1 MLKRWFS
8 SLAVRYPKAVAYLT
22 GELPLLSVAPLYQ
35 SNLAPSELL
44 PEVGVGIPC
53 DVYQTWTQPMLGK
66 SHAAA
71 IERFTVLN
79 PGYRFWFYDSD
90 DMDAYMRDFY
100 VAHPIYEIYKSAQF
114 GPVKTDIWRYCI
126 LLERGGWYFD
136 INKMVEAPLGQIAS
150 AEDTAVISY
159 ERNLLPEWMPLG
171 PKTLKQPDRL
181 ILNWGLGFSRGH
193 PVLRAVVDNIVRDY
207 PKFKGVRFPNV
218 KEAVLRLTG
227 PHQLTSTIH
236 QLAREGGLALREAGI
251 DFDGFGNADI
261 NGSWVRYAAQQSYS
275 RQSDGIIVH

>member
-1 MLKRWFS
+1 VFKRWFF
-8 SLAVRYPKAVAYLT
+8 SLAVRYPQVMARLMGEWPLIAV
-22 GELPLLSVAPLYQ
+22 EDLYQ
-35 SNLAPSELL
+35 KNIELADSRASCNPM
-44 PEVGVGIPC
+44 IPL
-53 DVYQTWTQPMLGK
+53 DVYQVWTHSVLGK
-66 SHAAA
+66 THIKNLS
-71 IERFTVLN
+71 RFIGMN
-79 PGYRFWFYDSD
+79 PEYKFWFYDAQRMNS
-90 DMDAYMRDFY
+90 YMLQFY
-100 VAHPIYEIYKSAQF
+100 GQHPIYEIYAHAQF

-181 ILNWGLGFSRGH
+181 ILNWGLGFSKGH